1 MEYRLTQKD
10 LLETLGTWNGFLNK
24 KVHLIACGGT
34 ALTLLGIKASTK
46 DVDLLVPVEQEYSY
60 LIKILE
66 QLGYRPVTGS
76 GWQRPG
82 EAFIFDLFKGRRIH
96 TTELLGSPLEQN
108 NHLLIKELSHIY
120 LGVLNAYDLM
130 ISKLFRGTTVDIE
143 DCLTLFRAKRNEID
157 LDVLKERYIGTAKYD
172 VAEERLIK
180 NWDYFEGV
188 FKKEGSHGK

>member
-1 MEYRLTQKD
+1 M
-10 LLETLGTWNGFLNK
+10 ETLGAWNGFLNR

-34 ALTLLGIKASTK
+34 ALTLLGVKASTK
-46 DVDLLVPVEQEYSY
+46 DVDLLVPVEQEYNY
-60 LIKILE
+60 LVKMLE
-66 QLGYRPVTGS
+66 QLGYRPMTGS
-76 GWQRPG
+76 GWQRPT
-82 EAFIFDLFKGRRIH
+82 EAFIFDLFKGKRVH
-96 TTELLGSPLEQN
+96 TTELLGSPLEKN

-120 LGVLNAYDLM
+120 LGVLNTYDLM
-130 ISKLFRGTTVDIE
+130 TSKLFRGTSVDVE

-157 LDVLKERYIGTAKYD
+157 LDVLKERYIETAKYD

>member
-1 MEYRLTQKD
+1 MEYRLTQQE
-10 LLETLGTWNGFLNK
+10 LLETLSAWNGFLNK

-66 QLGYRPVTGS
+66 RLGYRPVTGS
-76 GWQRPG
+76 GWQRST
-82 EAFIFDLFKGRRIH
+82 EAFIFDLFKGKRVH
-96 TTELLGSPLEQN
+96 TTELLGSPLEKN

-130 ISKLFRGTTVDIE
+130 TSKLFRGTSVDIE
-143 DCLTLFRAKRNEID
+143 DCLMLFRAKRNEID
-157 LDVLKERYIGTAKYD
+157 LDVLKERYIETAKYD
-172 VAEERLIK
+172 VAQERLIK